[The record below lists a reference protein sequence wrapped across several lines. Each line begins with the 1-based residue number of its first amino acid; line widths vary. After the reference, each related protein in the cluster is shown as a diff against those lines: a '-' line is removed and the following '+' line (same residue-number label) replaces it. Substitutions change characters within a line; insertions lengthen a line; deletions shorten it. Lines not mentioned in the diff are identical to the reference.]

1 MWVTILLL
9 VMGLALRARG
19 FLFLKISFWEDE
31 AAWAMR
37 LLEWPLKNQTIRPMG
52 FMAISK
58 LLAKLLSPSETVL
71 RALPWVAGVASLAMS
86 PFLAKRL
93 FTSMGARLLFVA
105 AIALHPGAIDLSKE
119 FKPYSCG
126 LALHMAFLLLTLRY
140 LDQRRRLDLGLLLGL
155 LSVSTLFSQDTL
167 FAYPGVF
174 GVLLLDAWRR
184 RELTRLV
191 AIGSS
196 AVAVLALLGTLYVLV
211 WSHTVQTGDGTEE
224 YWGNKYDVFFV
235 KGDGQG
241 HSRAVWTLE
250 RLGDIVGMPGMR
262 RETWQGRVL
271 GDQVVSGLRNID
283 MSVWRTVALC
293 GAALLLYRRR
303 GRDAVLLLGPLVVL
317 TVFNFLGY
325 WPLGAFR
332 TNLFVVVYAC
342 GLAAAAFDRDR
353 DKVDGWDLFPAGV
366 LVIIPFLALGYTTH
380 GHKVSSMAG
389 DSAFVPALQA
399 LLAADH
405 AADGQKAQLA
415 LDNASCAPWRY
426 YTRYNPDPA
435 LVEQL
440 DQRFDAHCTKNLN
453 GIVHVLH
460 KGLKQ
465 PGARAFVLLSRG
477 RTMAD
482 VDERLP
488 TDLTIE
494 KQTLLG
500 RHTQLVVTVK
510 KRD

>member
-1 MWVTILLL
+1 
-9 VMGLALRARG
+9 
-19 FLFLKISFWEDE
+19 
-31 AAWAMR
+31 
-37 LLEWPLKNQTIRPMG
+37 
-52 FMAISK
+52 
-58 LLAKLLSPSETVL
+58 
-71 RALPWVAGVASLAMS
+71 
-86 PFLAKRL
+86 
-93 FTSMGARLLFVA
+93 
-105 AIALHPGAIDLSKE
+105 
-119 FKPYSCG
+119 
-126 LALHMAFLLLTLRY
+126 
-140 LDQRRRLDLGLLLGL
+140 

-174 GVLLLDAWRR
+174 GILLLDAWRK
-184 RELTRLV
+184 RELARLL

-196 AVAVLALLGTLYVLV
+196 AVAILALLGTLYALV

-241 HSRAVWTLE
+241 HSRAAWTLQ
-250 RLGDIVGMPGMR
+250 RLGDIVSMPGMR
-262 RETWQGRVL
+262 RETWKGHAL
-271 GDQVVSGLRNID
+271 SEHAVSELQNID

-293 GAALLLYRRR
+293 GIALLLYRRR
-303 GRDAVLLLGPLVVL
+303 ARDAVLLLGPLAVL
-317 TVFNFLGY
+317 TVFNVLGY

-342 GLAAAAFDRDR
+342 GIAAAAFDRERDR
-353 DKVDGWDLFPAGV
+353 VDGWELFPAGV
-366 LVIIPFLALGYTTH
+366 LVIIPFLVLGYTTH

-389 DSAFVPALQA
+389 DSAFLPALQT
-399 LLAADH
+399 LLSGAH
-405 AADGQKAQLA
+405 AVDGQKAQLA

-426 YTRYNPDPA
+426 YTKYSPDPA

-465 PGARAFVLLSRG
+465 PGARAFVLLSRS

-482 VDERLP
+482 VQERLP
-488 TDLTIE
+488 SDLMIE
-494 KQTLLG
+494 KQTLVG

-510 KRD
+510 KHD